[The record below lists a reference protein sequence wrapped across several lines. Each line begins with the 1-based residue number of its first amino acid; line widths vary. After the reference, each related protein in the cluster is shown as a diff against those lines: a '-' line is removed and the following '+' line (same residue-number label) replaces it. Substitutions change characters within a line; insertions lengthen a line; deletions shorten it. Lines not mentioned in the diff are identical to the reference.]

1 MAETATPS
9 KKPIYKRWWF
19 ILGAVVLV
27 LAALGSPDESA
38 TSTSAASVAGDVSD
52 DAATDAVAAEPEE
65 DYLMR
70 DGDFALLELDS
81 SRGQFGN
88 LTITGAVKNLSS
100 REKGYVQVEINLLDN
115 SGAIV
120 GSTLANVNN
129 LAGGQIWRFEAP
141 ALQDNAARFEVKAI
155 TGF

>member
-1 MAETATPS
+1 MTDTATS
-9 KKPIYKRWWF
+9 TKKPIYKRWWF
-19 ILGAVVLV
+19 ILGAIVLV
-27 LAALGSPDESA
+27 LAALGSPDESTSITA
-38 TSTSAASVAGDVSD
+38 TTGAVAGE
-52 DAATDAVAAEPEE
+52 ATTDAVAGEMEE

-88 LTITGAVKNLSS
+88 LIITGAVKNLSS

-129 LAGGQIWRFEAP
+129 MAGGQTWRFEAP